1 VEKAAQEKA
10 KKAQQKSERKKE
22 RQIAARGAV
31 KTKRKGL
38 KLKKGFRVKVS
49 QGGLQTAGTSPNA
62 DDAKLVHVEDLD
74 SYAEE
79 GAQSL
84 VLSAVPLLCQLYIM
98 HISVSSC

>member
-49 QGGLQTAGTSPNA
+49 
-62 DDAKLVHVEDLD
+62 H
-74 SYAEE
+74 
-79 GAQSL
+79 
-84 VLSAVPLLCQLYIM
+84 
-98 HISVSSC
+98 